1 MKKLFF
7 AVAAVAAMTTGAM
20 AQKKAAPAAAAAAPT
35 KWTLDASHSSVKF
48 AVSHL
53 MISETEGKFTKFD
66 GTVSTPSPTDVTNA
80 QINFTID
87 VNSVNTD
94 SEARDAH
101 LKKDDF
107 FDTAKFPTMTFA
119 GKSFTKVKG
128 NNYMLEG
135 DFTMH
140 GVTKKIKIP
149 VKFGG
154 IGKDPYGNTK
164 AGFKAQFVI
173 DRTAYGMKGSTP
185 AVGKEVNVTLN
196 IELAQA
202 K

>member
-7 AVAAVAAMTTGAM
+7 AIAAVAAMTTGAM
-20 AQKKAAPAAAAAAPT
+20 AQKKAAAAVAVAPT

-66 GTVSTPSPTDVTNA
+66 GTVTTPSATDVTGA

-87 VNSVNTD
+87 VNSINTD

-101 LKKDDF
+101 LKKADF
-107 FDTAKFPTMTFA
+107 FDTEKFPTMVFA
-119 GKSFTKVKG
+119 GKSFKKVKD

-135 DFTMH
+135 DLTMH
-140 GVTKKIKIP
+140 GVTKKVKIP

-154 IGKDPYGNTK
+154 IGKDPWGGTK

-173 DRTAYGMKGSTP
+173 DRAAYGMGGSTP
-185 AVGKEVNVTLN
+185 AVGKNVDVTLN

>member
-7 AVAAVAAMTTGAM
+7 AIAAVAAMTTAAN
-20 AQKKAAPAAAAAAPT
+20 AQKKAAAPAAAPT
-35 KWTLDASHSSVKF
+35 NWTLDASHSSIKF

-53 MISETEGKFTKFD
+53 MISETEGKFSKFD
-66 GTVSTPSPTDVTNA
+66 GTVSSPTATDFEGAKVD
-80 QINFTID
+80 FTID
-87 VNSVNTD
+87 VTSVNTD
-94 SEARDAH
+94 SEGRDQH
-101 LKKDDF
+101 LQKEDF
-107 FDTAKFPTMTFA
+107 FDSAKFPKMTFA
-119 GKSFTKVKG
+119 SKSFKKVKDK
-128 NNYMLEG
+128 NYMLEG

-149 VKFGG
+149 VRFNG
-154 IGKDPYGNTK
+154 ITKDPYGNTK

-185 AVGKEVNVTLN
+185 AVGKEVSVTLN
-196 IELAQA
+196 VELAQV